1 MNNARTT
8 ALVGAAV
15 LTAVTVIAYLDHW
28 TTLAPILRTAT
39 VGGWIIYSIAAG
51 TELILGAIT
60 GLREDI
66 TGLREDITTYGELQ
80 RSDGVIDGIR
90 HNTPAQPT
98 TLTRVR

>member
-1 MNNARTT
+1 MHNVRIT

-28 TTLAPILRTAT
+28 ATLAPILRTAT
-39 VGGWIIYSIAAG
+39 VGGWIIFAIADG
-51 TELILGAIT
+51 TDRIIRAIN
-60 GLREDI
+60 
-66 TGLREDITTYGELQ
+66 GLREDITTYGDLQ
-80 RSDGVIDGIR
+80 RSDGVIDGLR